1 LRRGAH
7 NGKAPDHWRT
17 PKRGRE
23 DALAL
28 RAWILECGGSAAFDY
43 DANNAKGCTGT
54 KPGVT
59 ESRDTPL
66 RRHI

>member
-1 LRRGAH
+1 MEKR
-7 NGKAPDHWRT
+7 PDHRRT
-17 PKRGRE
+17 PKRGSE

-28 RAWILECGGSAAFDY
+28 RAWILGCSAAFDY
-43 DANNAKGCTGT
+43 DANSAKGCTGT
-54 KPGVT
+54 KPSVT

>member
-7 NGKAPDHWRT
+7 NGKAPDHGRT
-17 PKRGRE
+17 PKRGRQ
-23 DALAL
+23 DAFAL
-28 RAWILECGGSAAFDY
+28 RAWILGCFAAFDY

-66 RRHI
+66 RHHI